1 MKLSTLRSGALLLAA
16 LLTAGTAIAPAWSA
30 ARTAVPKPAATA
42 TTATPATPSPTPDEA
57 TAASAAAA
65 SAADADTDLQTT
77 KTRHGRRH
85 GNGNDVVSVGRDSNL
100 PEGETADSVV
110 AVLGSASSA
119 GQAGDVV
126 SVFGDTRVT
135 GPVSEDAV
143 AVLGDTYVDSTV
155 DGDAVAVLGNM
166 ELGPHANVRGD
177 VVNVGGHLTRDPDAV
192 IGGSVHSV
200 EGFFN
205 GLHGLRAWIKDCLLY
220 GRPLAFEPAVGWAWG
235 VALGF
240 LAFYVC
246 LALLFRGGITRCAR
260 TFEAQPGM
268 TALASVIS
276 VLFTPILLVLLC
288 ITVIGIPAVP
298 FVMFGLFLAGL
309 FGKAVMLAW
318 LGQRCVGGRTA
329 GALGEPAVWVL
340 IGGAI
345 VLLLYVIPVVGLL
358 VYQILSMLGLGVVV
372 FTLIQGTGARRSSP
386 PAGAAPGAPSQSG
399 PVPTPGMTSQVPG
412 ASASAA
418 SVGMDAGAT
427 PSGESNARG
436 EPGVGAG
443 AAAAAGAAFAASDA
457 GPAAGAAPQSAQR
470 ANAGVAASVAATLP
484 RAGFWIRMLALL
496 LDAILIGI
504 LAHLLSHGSHLQ
516 LVALAIYG
524 AIMWKMRGSTVGG
537 ILFDLQ
543 VVRVDGREM
552 DWATAVVRALSC
564 FLSAVVAGLGF
575 LWIAFDPDKQGW
587 HDKIAGT
594 VVVRVPKGRSLV

>member
-1 MKLSTLRSGALLLAA
+1 MKPFTLRSGAHLLAA
-16 LLTAGTAIAPAWSA
+16 LLATGIAIAPAWSA
-30 ARTAVPKPAATA
+30 PRTAAPKPAAAA
-42 TTATPATPSPTPDEA
+42 TTAAPATANPTPDDA

-65 SAADADTDLQTT
+65 SAANSDSDTEASPS
-77 KTRHGRRH
+77 RHGRHR

-100 PEGETADSVV
+100 AEGETADSVV

-119 GQAGDVV
+119 GHAGDVV

-155 DGDAVAVLGNM
+155 NGDAVAVLGNM
-166 ELGPHANVRGD
+166 ELGPHADVRGD
-177 VVNVGGHLTRDPDAV
+177 VVNVGGHLTRDPAAV

-200 EGFFN
+200 EGFFS

-235 VALGF
+235 IALGF

-260 TFEAQPGM
+260 TFELQPGM
-268 TALASVIS
+268 TALAAVLS

-288 ITVIGIPAVP
+288 MTVIGIPAVP

-318 LGQRCVGGRTA
+318 LGRRCVGGRTT

-372 FTLIQGTGARRSSP
+372 FTLIQGTGTRRGAP
-386 PAGAAPGAPSQSG
+386 PAAAAPGAPSQ
-399 PVPTPGMTSQVPG
+399 TPDVTSSPPG
-412 ASASAA
+412 EPASAA
-418 SVGMDAGAT
+418 SAGMDADA
-427 PSGESNARG
+427 A
-436 EPGVGAG
+436 GVAG
-443 AAAAAGAAFAASDA
+443 AAAAGAAFAASDA
-457 GPAAGAAPQSAQR
+457 GPSAAGAATAPAGPGPQTAQR

-484 RAGFWIRMLALL
+484 RAGFGFACWRCC
-496 LDAILIGI
+496 
-504 LAHLLSHGSHLQ
+504 
-516 LVALAIYG
+516 
-524 AIMWKMRGSTVGG
+524 ST
-537 ILFDLQ
+537 
-543 VVRVDGREM
+543 
-552 DWATAVVRALSC
+552 
-564 FLSAVVAGLGF
+564 
-575 LWIAFDPDKQGW
+575 
-587 HDKIAGT
+587 
-594 VVVRVPKGRSLV
+594 RS